1 MVKFLKEHVIIHFNN
16 NSYKGDTML
25 KVFKVALLGALVAT
39 ASLNADDF
47 LSKATGGT
55 LSDVD
60 FGVKKLDA
68 ADMSNIQGGYRVS
81 NKIYELINMNSG
93 STSLIQIGKLVTLS
107 PEEIA
112 SKKLGY
118 YQNDSAGSGYWAEQR
133 YREAVSVADP
143 SKDEYLM
150 ITATK
155 VTRTGAFGVPI
166 PTFSQGAIVLGI
178 ANGAAYKL
186 RNADLSSYIASD
198 AMRYE
203 KNNLN
208 RALVVNYR

>member
-39 ASLNADDF
+39 ASLNANDF
-47 LSKATGGT
+47 LSKATGGA

-60 FGVKKLDA
+60 FGIKKLDA
-68 ADMSNIQGGYRVS
+68 AEMNSIKGGYYVS
-81 NKIYELINMNSG
+81 SDYYELININSG
-93 STSLIQIGKLVTLS
+93 STSLVQIGKLVTLS
-107 PEEIA
+107 KQERDA
-112 SKKLGY
+112 KALGY
-118 YQNDSAGSGYWAEQR
+118 YQNGNAGNGYVAQQR

>member
-1 MVKFLKEHVIIHFNN
+1 M
-16 NSYKGDTML
+16 
-25 KVFKVALLGALVAT
+25 A
-39 ASLNADDF
+39 
-47 LSKATGGT
+47 
-55 LSDVD
+55 
-60 FGVKKLDA
+60 
-68 ADMSNIQGGYRVS
+68 Q
-81 NKIYELINMNSG
+81 
-93 STSLIQIGKLVTLS
+93 
-107 PEEIA
+107 
-112 SKKLGY
+112 
-118 YQNDSAGSGYWAEQR
+118 QR

-166 PTFSQGAIVLGI
+166 PTFSQGAIVLGF

>member
-47 LSKATGGT
+47 LSKATGGA

-60 FGVKKLDA
+60 FGIKKLDA
-68 ADMSNIQGGYRVS
+68 AEMNSIKGGYYVS
-81 NKIYELINMNSG
+81 SDYYELINIKSG
-93 STSLIQIGKLVTLS
+93 STSLVQIGKLVRLS
-107 PEEIA
+107 DEERN
-112 SKKLGY
+112 KKALGY

-166 PTFSQGAIVLGI
+166 PTFSQGAIVLGF
-178 ANGAAYKL
+178 ANGTAYKL

-208 RALVVNYR
+208 KALVVNYR